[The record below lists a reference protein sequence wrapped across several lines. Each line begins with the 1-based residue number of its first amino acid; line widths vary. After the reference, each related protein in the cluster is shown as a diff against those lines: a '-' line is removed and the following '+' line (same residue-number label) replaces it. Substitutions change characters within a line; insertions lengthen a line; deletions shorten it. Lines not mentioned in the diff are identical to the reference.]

1 MTRIESFEEWERE
14 TLDSFPDEKIREA
27 LNKARTKIEFELM
40 VKEFL
45 RERHQEYIKN
55 RKLTI
60 LFNSFLTIVCF
71 TAL

>member
-27 LNKARTKIEFELM
+27 FNKARMKIEFELM

>member
-27 LNKARTKIEFELM
+27 FNKAMTKIEFELM

>member
-27 LNKARTKIEFELM
+27 FNKARTKIEFELM

>member
-1 MTRIESFEEWERE
+1 MKNGNGKHWTA
-14 TLDSFPDEKIREA
+14 FPMKKIREA
-27 LNKARTKIEFELM
+27 FNKAMTKIEFELM

-45 RERHQEYIKN
+45 RERYQEYIKN

-60 LFNSFLTIVCF
+60 LFNLFLTIVCF

>member
-1 MTRIESFEEWERE
+1 M
-14 TLDSFPDEKIREA
+14 
-27 LNKARTKIEFELM
+27 TKIEFELM

-45 RERHQEYIKN
+45 RERYQEYIKN

-60 LFNSFLTIVCF
+60 LFNLFLTIVCF

>member
-1 MTRIESFEEWERE
+1 MTRLESFEEWEQE

-27 LNKARTKIEFELM
+27 FNKARTKIEFELM

-45 RERHQEYIKN
+45 RERYQEHIKN

-60 LFNSFLTIVCF
+60 LFNLFLTIVCF